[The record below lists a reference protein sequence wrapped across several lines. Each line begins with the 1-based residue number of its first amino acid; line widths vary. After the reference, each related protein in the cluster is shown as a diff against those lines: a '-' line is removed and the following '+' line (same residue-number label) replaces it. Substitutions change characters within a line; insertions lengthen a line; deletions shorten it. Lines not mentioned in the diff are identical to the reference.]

1 MNPLTQWLGGAVLA
15 LVLGGCGLML
25 DGPTDIETAQ
35 AVSDDLRDAQAAALH
50 EALARQQAAHPE
62 RWTAEQRARGEVAV
76 GLVAKGITK

>member
-25 DGPTDIETAQ
+25 DGPTDWQAEEDTAA
-35 AVSDDLRDAQAAALH
+35 AVREAALH

-76 GLVAKGITK
+76 GLIARGGVR